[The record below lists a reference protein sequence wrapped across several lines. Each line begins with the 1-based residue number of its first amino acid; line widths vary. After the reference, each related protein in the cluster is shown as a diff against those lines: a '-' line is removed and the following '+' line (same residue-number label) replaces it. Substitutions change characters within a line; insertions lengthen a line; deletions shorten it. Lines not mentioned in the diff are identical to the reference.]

1 MSINRNNYEEYF
13 LLYTD
18 NELSVAERN
27 MVDAFVAANPD
38 LQEELLMLQQSVV
51 KPMEVDFP
59 GKAGLLKP
67 ETIDTATEEKLLLLL
82 DNELKGKEKAALL
95 TLIEYNNA
103 VKKEWEILQQT
114 KFAAADTIIFNHKPL
129 LYKKEDGKVVAI
141 KWWRIAAA
149 AMLIGFGLWGTVSYL
164 NTAKQEGNGGETA
177 GVEVKSET
185 GNNAKTGLSNEDSS
199 KTVPADQTAS
209 IVNTVNAK
217 IENADNDVANQKQP
231 AVENIIVQ
239 PKQKPVQP
247 GNIDNT
253 AGIEQE
259 EKENNKQLLERINNE
274 DRNKEI
280 YVAVQPETKS
290 NITESIID
298 NSSAVKNTIAINTSF
313 KNGTGDNETFVFDE
327 DDEDKPRKTKL
338 GGFLKRVKRVLERKT
353 KIKTGNDDEVR
364 IANMSFA
371 MQ

>member
-1 MSINRNNYEEYF
+1 MNINRNNYEEYF

-18 NELSVAERN
+18 NELSEAERK

-67 ETIDTATEEKLLLLL
+67 ETIDTATQEKLLLLL
-82 DNELKGKEKAALL
+82 DNELKGKEKAAAQS
-95 TLIEYNNA
+95 LIQYNNA
-103 VKKEWEILQQT
+103 VKQEWEILQQT
-114 KFAAADTIIFNHKPL
+114 KFTAADTIIFNDKPL
-129 LYKKEDGKVVAI
+129 LYKKEAGKVVAV
-141 KWWRIAAA
+141 KWWRMAAA

-164 NTAKQEGNGGETA
+164 NTTKQEPGAGVTA
-177 GVEVKSET
+177 GVQVKSET
-185 GNNAKTGLSNEDSS
+185 GNNAKTGLANEDSS
-199 KTVPADQTAS
+199 KTVAADQTTS
-209 IVNTVNAK
+209 IVNTVNEK
-217 IENADNDVANQKQP
+217 IENADNDVANQQQP
-231 AVENIIVQ
+231 AVKNIIVQ

-247 GNIDNT
+247 GNINNT

-259 EKENNKQLLERINNE
+259 EKENNKKLLERINNE

-280 YVAVQPETKS
+280 YVAVQPETIS
-290 NITESIID
+290 NIPESIID
-298 NSSAVKNTIAINTSF
+298 NSSAVKNTIAINTSV
-313 KNGTGDNETFVFDE
+313 KNDTGDNETFVFDE
-327 DDEDKPRKTKL
+327 EEDKPRKTKL
-338 GGFLKRVKRVLERKT
+338 GGFFKRVKRVLERKT

>member
-1 MSINRNNYEEYF
+1 MNINRNNYEEYF

-27 MVDAFVAANPD
+27 MVDTFVAANPD

-67 ETIDTATEEKLLLLL
+67 ETINTATEEKLLLLL
-82 DNELKGKEKAALL
+82 DNELKGKEKAAVLS
-95 TLIEYNNA
+95 LIQYNNA

-114 KFAAADTIIFNHKPL
+114 KLAVADNIIFNHKPL
-129 LYKKEDGKVVAI
+129 LYKKEEGKVVAI

-164 NTAKQEGNGGETA
+164 NTANQEGTVGKTA
-177 GVEVKSET
+177 GVEAKSQT
-185 GNNAKTGLSNEDSS
+185 GNAAKTGSADEDSS
-199 KTVPADQTAS
+199 QTVAADQMAG

-217 IENADNDVANQKQP
+217 TENAVNDVANTKQP
-231 AVENIIVQ
+231 AVKNNLVQ
-239 PKQKPVQP
+239 PKEKPVQR
-247 GNIDNT
+247 DNTNPT
-253 AGIEQE
+253 AGIEE
-259 EKENNKQLLERINNE
+259 KEKENDRLLLETINKE
-274 DRNKEI
+274 ERNKEI

-290 NITESIID
+290 NITEGIID
-298 NSSAVKNTIAINTSF
+298 NSSAVKNTIAINTSV
-313 KNGTGDNETFVFDE
+313 KNDTGDNETFVFDPE
-327 DDEDKPRKTKL
+327 EDKPRKTKL
-338 GGFLKRVKRVLERKT
+338 GGFFKRVKRVLERKT